1 MVEEINEITHSGI
14 IVWVVGLLGVT
25 GGIVAAILAKIV
37 STLKGT
43 VKELDKEKQPKE
55 LCNVLHAQIND
66 KLTDIKIGIAEGK
79 EKISTLREDLVEIK
93 TILTHGQDTETIR
106 YDKHT
111 KEWKEE

>member
-1 MVEEINEITHSGI
+1 MVDEITHSGI
-14 IVWVVGLLGVT
+14 LVWVVTVLGVM
-25 GGIVAAILAKIV
+25 GGIVVAILSKII

-43 VKELDKEKQPKE
+43 VRDIDEKKQPKE
-55 LCNVLHAQIND
+55 LCNVLHMQIND

-79 EKISTLREDLVEIK
+79 EKIGTLREDLVEIK
-93 TILTHGQDTETIR
+93 TILTHGQATDTLR